1 MKTQTKL
8 KAMMKSYGFTLHRK
22 TNHFVWRDANGVQI
36 VTGKTISDH
45 RAIANIEKTIARAR
59 AKRANSQTAH

>member
-8 KAMMKSYGFTLHRK
+8 KVIMKSYGFELHRSK
-22 TNHFVWRDANGVQI
+22 NHLIWRDDNGNQI

-45 RAIANIEKTIARAR
+45 RAVANIIKTIE
-59 AKRANSQTAH
+59 KKKKGVPV